1 MLNANIEC
9 ISGQSSA
16 AGSMTTH
23 AETVIFSPY
32 IRRRPFERPMRAFP
46 RPMNETMSNSY
57 HPQVL
62 LNAWEDDDYYSGSRK
77 TAERVASVKKEP
89 TAVVSKDKVSS

>member
-9 ISGQSSA
+9 ISGQSSP

-23 AETVIFSPY
+23 AETMISNPC
-32 IRRRPFERPMRAFP
+32 IRRRPFERTMRAFP
-46 RPMNETMSNSY
+46 RPMNETMNNSY

-62 LNAWEDDDYYSGSRK
+62 LNAWENEDYYVEGGK
-77 TAERVASVKKEP
+77 TSEHAVSVEQE
-89 TAVVSKDKVSS
+89 VSKEKLIEEKS